1 MKKRELFEVLEPPA
15 YGWARLSA
23 RLETRSQPRW
33 QLALGAAFAA
43 AMVICGTLTSELPRR
58 VEPLEAP
65 VPSEPVAIVG
75 GGAALLRLPS
85 SNPNVVLYRLA
96 SLEHPG
102 DDETPAP

>member
-1 MKKRELFEVLEPPA
+1 MKKRELFEVLEPPP

-23 RLETRSQPRW
+23 RLEARSQPRW
-33 QLALGAAFAA
+33 QLALGAAFAV
-43 AMVICGTLTSELPRR
+43 AMVICGTLTSQLPRPI
-58 VEPLEAP
+58 EPP

-96 SLEHPG
+96 SLEPA
-102 DDETPAP
+102 DEAPASP